1 MAFLQRMSKKKKI
14 VTITITV
21 IIAALIVFRL
31 LLPTIVKNYLN
42 KTLADMG
49 EYSGHVEDVD
59 IWLIRGA
66 YVINGLEINKT
77 TGKVP
82 VPFLIAPAIDLAVEW
97 KALFKGAVKA
107 KVTFDSPE
115 LNFVAGPTKET
126 SQTGADGHWT
136 DALDKLLPIEINRF
150 QIHNGTIKYNDFH
163 ASPKVDIYINRLELI
178 ATNLSNVE
186 DKEKALPSELMISG
200 SSIGG
205 GNLSLKGHM
214 NVLKE
219 VPDADIN
226 MEFTNI
232 NLKALNDFAKAYGKF
247 DFEKGTLSIF
257 SEMSVKDSNVEGY
270 LKPVLEDVDVLDWD
284 QDGPTFLQQLW
295 QAAIGLTFEVFKNH
309 SKDRFATKIPIE
321 GKLDDKIDTDVFTT
335 VVRVVK
341 NAFIEAYKKTVDDSV
356 SFDNNGEEKEKKFLF
371 FKVKEKDK
379 DGDEEKEKNKETD
392 K

>member
-1 MAFLQRMSKKKKI
+1 MSFYQRMSKKKKI
-14 VTITITV
+14 ITITFSV
-21 IIAALIVFRL
+21 LIIALIIFRL

-82 VPFLIAPAIDLAVEW
+82 VPFLIAPTIDLAVEW
-97 KALFKGAVKA
+97 RALFKGAVKA
-107 KVTFDSPE
+107 KVAFGDPE
-115 LNFVAGPTKET
+115 LTFVAGPTKET
-126 SQTGADGHWT
+126 SQTGEGGNWT
-136 DALDKLLPIEINRF
+136 EALDKLLPIEINKF
-150 QIHNGTIKYNDFH
+150 EIHNGKIKYNDFH
-163 ASPKVDIYINRLELI
+163 ASPKVDIYINKLELL
-178 ATNLSNVE
+178 ATNLSNIE
-186 DKEKALPSELMISG
+186 DKEKALPSELVISG

-214 NVLKE
+214 NVLKQ

-247 DFEKGTLSIF
+247 DFEKGKLSIY
-257 SEMSVKDSNVEGY
+257 SEMSVKNSNVQGY
-270 LKPVLEDVDVLDWD
+270 VKPVLEDVDVLDWD
-284 QDGPTFLQQLW
+284 QDGPTFMQKIW
-295 QAAIGLTFEVFKNH
+295 QAAIGTTFAVFKNH
-309 SKDRFATKIPIE
+309 KKDRFATKIPIE
-321 GKLDDKIDTDVFTT
+321 GKLDDKIDTDIFTT

-341 NAFIEAYKKTVDDSV
+341 NAFIEAYSKTLDDSV
-356 SFDNNGEEKEKKFLF
+356 TFTNNGEEKEKKFLF
-371 FKVKEKDK
+371 FKVKEKK
-379 DGDEEKEKNKETD
+379 DE
-392 K
+392 

>member
-1 MAFLQRMSKKKKI
+1 MSFYTKFSKKKKI
-14 VTITITV
+14 ITITFSAILV
-21 IIAALIVFRL
+21 ALIVLRL

-49 EYSGHVEDVD
+49 EYTGHVEDVD

-82 VPFLIAPAIDLAVEW
+82 VPFLKAPAIDLAVEW

-126 SQTGADGHWT
+126 SQTGAGTDWT
-136 DALDKLLPIEINRF
+136 EPIDKLLPIEINKF

-163 ASPKVDIYINRLELI
+163 ASPKVNIYINRLELA
-178 ATNLSNVE
+178 ATNLSNIE
-186 DKEKALPSELMISG
+186 NKEKILPSELIISG
-200 SSIGG
+200 TSIGG

-214 NVLKE
+214 NVLKQ

-232 NLKALNDFAKAYGKF
+232 DLVALNDFAKAYGKF
-247 DFEKGTLSIF
+247 DFEKGKLSIF
-257 SEMSVKDSNVEGY
+257 SEMAVNDSHVTGY
-270 LKPVLEDVDVLDWD
+270 VKPVLENVDVLDWD
-284 QDGPTFLQQLW
+284 EDGPTIMQKLW
-295 QAAIGLTFEVFKNH
+295 QAAVGSTFVVFKNQN
-309 SKDRFATKIPIE
+309 KGRFATKVPVE
-321 GKLDDKIDTDVFTT
+321 GELDKKIDSDIFTT

-341 NAFIEAYKKTVDDSV
+341 NAFIEAYKKTIDESV
-356 SFDNNGEEKEKKFLF
+356 TFDTAGEEKEKKFLF
-371 FKVKEKDK
+371 IKVKEKDK
-379 DGDEEKEKNKETD
+379 KDE
-392 K
+392 

>member
-1 MAFLQRMSKKKKI
+1 MAFLQNLSKKKKI
-14 VTITITV
+14 VTITLSV
-21 IIAALIVFRL
+21 IIIALIIFRL

-82 VPFLIAPAIDLAVEW
+82 VPFLIAPTIDLSVEW
-97 KALFKGAVKA
+97 AALFKGAVKA
-107 KVTFDSPE
+107 EVKFVDPI

-126 SQTGADGHWT
+126 SQTGAGTDWT
-136 DALDKLLPIEINRF
+136 EPLDKLLPIEINRF
-150 QIHNGTIKYNDFH
+150 HIHNGTIKYNDFH
-163 ASPKVDIYINRLELI
+163 ATPKVDIFINELDLH

-186 DKEKALPSELMISG
+186 DKEKPLPSELTITG

-205 GNLSLKGHM
+205 GALSLKGHM
-214 NVLKE
+214 NVMKQT
-219 VPDADIN
+219 PDADIN

-247 DFEKGTLSIF
+247 DFEKGKLSIY
-257 SEMSVKDSNVEGY
+257 SEMSVKNGNVEGY
-270 LKPVLEDVDVLDWD
+270 VKPVLEDVDVLDWD
-284 QDGPTFLQQLW
+284 EDGPTFMQKLW
-295 QAAIGLTFEVFKNH
+295 QAAVGTTFAVFKNH
-309 SKDRFATKIPIE
+309 SKDRFATKIPVE
-321 GKLDDKIDTDVFTT
+321 GKLDKKIDTDIFTT

-341 NAFIEAYKKTVDDSV
+341 NAFIEAYQKTIDDSIT
-356 SFDNNGEEKEKKFLF
+356 FNNNGEEKEKKFLF
-371 FKVKEKDK
+371 FKVKEKK
-379 DGDEEKEKNKETD
+379 DE
-392 K
+392 